1 MRCKVIEIVEWYWWD
16 SILWDIYIQLVLFI
30 IDDT

>member
-16 SILWDIYIQLVLFI
+16 CILWDIYIQLVLFI